1 MVVVGLTLTVPEA
14 AGVVP
19 LLAVQ
24 ENGPVPE
31 EFKVTVCP
39 AQIEVTEGVIAI
51 GATGATDTVAKA
63 VAVQVPAPDK
73 TV

>member
-1 MVVVGLTLTVPEA
+1 MVGLTVTELA
-14 AGVVP
+14 DGGVAP
-19 LLAVQ
+19 LLAVH

-39 AQIEVTEGVIAI
+39 VQIEVREGVIVI

>member
-1 MVVVGLTLTVPEA
+1 MTVPEA
-14 AGVVP
+14 VGVAP
-19 LLAVQ
+19 LLAVHTK
-24 ENGPVPE
+24 GPVPE
-31 EFKVTVCP
+31 EFNVTVCP

-51 GATGATDTVAKA
+51 GAKGATDTVAKA